1 MKGAFYQQIR
11 QVRVSPTDTPAPP
24 SGHVRIQVSHVGICG
39 TDLHIFLGDLDH
51 RAKPPQVI
59 GHESAGQI
67 DSVGPDVE
75 GWRPG
80 DRVTAMPLISCGQCA
95 ACRLGVLNVCY
106 KLNVLGVDSTG
117 AMQSYWNVPAHLLH
131 RIPDSLAFEHA
142 ALIEPVAVACH
153 ALRVAQPAAGEFGVV
168 LGGGPIGALVAMV
181 AKAWGLSIL
190 VAEVN
195 PFRIGLLHGAGLEV
209 VDPRATDLVA
219 FVNERSGGAGADIV
233 FECAGHA
240 RTAAMMTELVR
251 AHGLIEIVSL
261 FAEPAPVNLH
271 RFFARE
277 LRLCG
282 TRVYTHEDFD
292 EAIRLLAARAQ
303 PFEKLITTV
312 LPLEGLQEGLE
323 AMEQGRD
330 VMKVLI
336 DCQA

>member
-1 MKGAFYQQIR
+1 
-11 QVRVSPTDTPAPP
+11 
-24 SGHVRIQVSHVGICG
+24 
-39 TDLHIFLGDLDH
+39 
-51 RAKPPQVI
+51 
-59 GHESAGQI
+59 
-67 DSVGPDVE
+67 
-75 GWRPG
+75 
-80 DRVTAMPLISCGQCA
+80 
-95 ACRLGVLNVCY
+95 
-106 KLNVLGVDSTG
+106 LNVLGVDSTG

-131 RIPDSLAFEHA
+131 RIPDHLSFDQA

-153 ALRVAQPAAGEFGVV
+153 ALRVSHPAAGEFGVV

-181 AKAWGLSIL
+181 AKVHGLEIA

-195 PFRIGLLHGAGLEV
+195 PFRIGLLRQAGLEV
-209 VDPRATDLVA
+209 VDPATTDLVH
-219 FVNERSGGAGADIV
+219 FVNDRTGGAGADIV
-233 FECAGHA
+233 FECAGHP
-240 RTAAMMTELVR
+240 RTAVVMTELVR

-261 FAEPAPVNLH
+261 FAAPAPVNLH

-282 TRVYTHEDFD
+282 TRVYTHEDFE
-292 EAIRLLAARAQ
+292 EAIRLLAAHAQ